1 LVSEHE
7 PVPSES
13 VAVQDW
19 PMEVVMVTVPDG
31 GVLVPLATVAVQ
43 FTVVP

>member
-1 LVSEHE
+1 MVSEHE
-7 PVPSES
+7 PVPSER

-19 PMEVVMVTVPDG
+19 PVEVVIVTVPEG
-31 GVLVPLATVAVQ
+31 GVVVPLPTVAVQ

>member
-1 LVSEHE
+1 MVSEQD
-7 PVPSES
+7 PVPPER

-19 PMEVVMVTVPDG
+19 PVEVVIVAVPDG
-31 GVLVPLATVAVQ
+31 GVVVPLATVAVQ